1 MVERQ
6 LPKLNVAG
14 SSPVSRSNKRRLLS
28 IDRRRFFDTPA
39 ARLMNRI
46 LKTQERILAFVPQDE
61 ASSHAADTYPSKYH
75 YIETDIPI
83 NDTVEIADK

>member
-46 LKTQERILAFVPQDE
+46 LKAQERIPAFVPQDE
-61 ASSHAADTYPSKYH
+61 ASSHAFLIFRSTKQHFRSAWVDFYVRLSL
-75 YIETDIPI
+75 
-83 NDTVEIADK
+83 